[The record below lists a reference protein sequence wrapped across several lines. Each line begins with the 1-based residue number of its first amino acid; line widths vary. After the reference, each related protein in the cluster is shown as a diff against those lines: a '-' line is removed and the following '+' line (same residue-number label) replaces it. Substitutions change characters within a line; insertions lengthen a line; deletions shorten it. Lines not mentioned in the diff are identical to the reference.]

1 MNKPSR
7 RAVVRTGVWAV
18 PVVATAAAVP
28 AFATGSG
35 PTCSTDNNVCVEG
48 IGSGC
53 KLPGEST
60 HNGETYFGYRMV
72 VTFDNN
78 TNAPIDITLD
88 DFTISGKPTTGF
100 PKGSTITLAPGPN
113 PELFIVTSSA
123 SSQRSATIF
132 FTYLGQ
138 SISATVVFP
147 TFNPCKCTPKD
158 ADPTDINSNCS

>member
-35 PTCSTDNNVCVEG
+35 PSCTQDGNVCVEG

-78 TNAPIDITLD
+78 TTSDITITLD
-88 DFTISGKPTTGF
+88 DFQISGKPTIGF
-100 PKGSTITLAPGPN
+100 PTGSVLTLSPDAN

-132 FTYLGQ
+132 YTYNAVQ
-138 SISATVVFP
+138 YSATVHFD
-147 TFNPCKCTPKD
+147 TFNPCKCDPKD
-158 ADPTDINSNCS
+158 ADPTDPNANCS

>member
-35 PTCSTDNNVCVEG
+35 PSCTTDGKVCVEG
-48 IGSGC
+48 VGTGC

-60 HNGETYFGYRMV
+60 HNGATYFGYRMV
-72 VTFDNN
+72 VTFDN
-78 TNAPIDITLD
+78 TTTSDITIHLD
-88 DFTISGKPTTGF
+88 DFQISGKPTTGF
-100 PKGSTITLAPGPN
+100 PKDTDLTLSPGQN
-113 PELFIVTSSA
+113 PELYIVTSSA

-132 FTYLGQ
+132 YTYLGQ
-138 SISATVVFP
+138 SVSATVTFD
-147 TFNPCKCTPKD
+147 TFNPCKCDPKD
-158 ADPTDINSNCS
+158 ADPTDPKSDCS